1 MFLKTAEVK
10 SLEKRKKIDIF
21 YEIQTH
27 TVTSEVKDCP
37 SCGAR
42 NKGQFPK
49 GMSGPL
55 QYGIGIRASIINFII
70 VQMLSFQRVGEH
82 YMGLIGR
89 MISPAVMLRYIA
101 ELGEFLKSWEEQ
113 MKEKILESEVIHVDE
128 TSMRVKGKNYW
139 IHTYSSGELVL
150 QFLHLSGGK
159 EAIKDIGLLD
169 RYAGVLVHDCWSP
182 YFCYDK
188 ITHALCVAHLLREL
202 KFIEE
207 SNGFKWATNLKKLLK
222 ETVELV
228 HKKESRVLTQKEY
241 ETLQRRYRSILTKG
255 LKELPEFPK
264 KNGKKGRIKHT
275 QAQNLWLRFK
285 KYEAEILCFAKRKN
299 VDPTNN
305 RAERDLRMTKVKK
318 KVSGC
323 FRTEE
328 MAKYFCRITSYV
340 KTMRNRGY
348 SSLEAISMALN
359 KNVIDVI

>member
-1 MFLKTAEVK
+1 
-10 SLEKRKKIDIF
+10 
-21 YEIQTH
+21 
-27 TVTSEVKDCP
+27 
-37 SCGAR
+37 
-42 NKGQFPK
+42 
-49 GMSGPL
+49 
-55 QYGIGIRASIINFII
+55 
-70 VQMLSFQRVGEH
+70 
-82 YMGLIGR
+82 MGLIGR

-150 QFLHLSGGK
+150 QFLHLSGGR

-169 RYAGVLVHDCWSP
+169 RYGGVLVHDCWSP

-318 KVSGC
+318 K
-323 FRTEE
+323 FKLR
-328 MAKYFCRITSYV
+328 
-340 KTMRNRGY
+340 
-348 SSLEAISMALN
+348 
-359 KNVIDVI
+359 